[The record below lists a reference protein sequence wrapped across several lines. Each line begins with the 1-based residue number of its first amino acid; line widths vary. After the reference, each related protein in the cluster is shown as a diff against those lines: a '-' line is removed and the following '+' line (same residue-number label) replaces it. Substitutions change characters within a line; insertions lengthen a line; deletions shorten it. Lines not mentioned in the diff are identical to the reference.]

1 MQKPFSQACE
11 NNKDPIL
18 LVLKE
23 HFSDLNN
30 VLEVGSGTGQHSVYF
45 AQHLP
50 HLQWHSTDRAI
61 NHAGI
66 ELWHNEAQLNNLHRP
81 INLDLNYAWPVDKV
95 DAIFTANTLHIISEA
110 LVERFFTGVK
120 KHLSAAGT
128 LCIYGPFKYQGQFTS
143 DSNQRFNE
151 FLQQQDPQSGIRNIE
166 LILQLAQQAGLNLID
181 DVTMPA
187 NNQLLVFKRQ

>member
-18 LVLKE
+18 SVLKKY
-23 HFSDLNN
+23 FFDLNN

-45 AQHLP
+45 AKHLP
-50 HLQWHSTDRAI
+50 HLQWQCSDREI

-66 ELWHNEAQLNNLHRP
+66 TLWHQEAQLNNLKLP
-81 INLDLNYAWPVDKV
+81 LALDLNDAWPVNKV

-110 LVERFFTGVK
+110 LVERFFAGVNQ
-120 KHLSAAGT
+120 HLSAAGT
-128 LCIYGPFKYQGQFTS
+128 LCIYGPFKYQGLFTS
-143 DSNQRFNE
+143 ESNQRFNE
-151 FLQQQDPQSGIRNIE
+151 FLKQQDPQSGIRDIE
-166 LILQLAQQAGLNLID
+166 LITQLALQAGLNLID
-181 DVTMPA
+181 DVAMPA